1 MTMSLYDY
9 IIVGGGP
16 AGCAL
21 ACRLAERRARA
32 RIVLLEAGPE
42 HAGRVSDIPL
52 GLALHVPRKSARNYA
67 YTTVPQPGLNGRRGF
82 QPRGRGLG
90 GSSLINA
97 MVYVRGQ
104 PQDYDGWAREA
115 GCEGWSWQDVL
126 PVFKRAEHNER
137 GADALHGTGGPLNVA
152 DLRTPNPV
160 AAAFLDAAV
169 EAGFVRNR
177 DFNGPTQEG
186 VGFYQVTQKNGERC
200 HAGRA
205 YLRPRPNLTVL
216 ANCQVERIVF
226 AGRRAA
232 GVVIRRGGRTQTLE
246 ANAEIIVCA
255 GAFGSPQLLMCS
267 GIGPAGHLRAL
278 GIEVV
283 RDSPEVGGNLQDHID
298 YAISRRVA
306 SRDLVGLTPSMLPQ
320 IWRGW
325 RQFKRQRSGLMTSNI
340 AEAGGFLKT
349 HPRLDRP
356 DIQLHFCIALVDDHG
371 RKAHL
376 TRGYSVHV
384 CVLRPKSRGTVR
396 LAAADMRTPPLINPQ
411 FLSDPEDVETLVRG
425 TMLVRGILR
434 ARPMMPFA
442 GRAVHDGE
450 DAEEEELRAV
460 IRARADT
467 IYHPAGTCRM
477 GGDSRAVLD
486 PQLRVRGVDKLRVAD
501 ASIMPTLVSGNTQ
514 APSGMIGERAADLL
528 CQDIAPA
535 ARVAPATSG
544 LNIGSGEPSL

>member
-1 MTMSLYDY
+1 MADIHDYDY

-16 AGCAL
+16 AGCGL
-21 ACRLAERRARA
+21 ACRLAERRPGA
-32 RIVLLEAGPE
+32 RIALLEAGPE
-42 HAGRVSDIPL
+42 HAGRASDIPL
-52 GLALHVPRKSARNYA
+52 GMALHVPRKSARNYA
-67 YTTVPQPGLNGRRGF
+67 YSTVPQPGLNGRRGF

-115 GCEGWSWQDVL
+115 GCEGWSWDDVL
-126 PVFKRAEHNER
+126 PIFKRAEHNER
-137 GADALHGTGGPLNVA
+137 GADALHGIGGPLNIA
-152 DLRTPNPV
+152 DLRTPNSV

-186 VGFYQVTQKNGERC
+186 VGFYQVLQKNGERY

-205 YLRPRPNLTVL
+205 YLRRQPNLHVL

-232 GVVIRRGGRTQTLE
+232 GVVIRRDGYSQSLQ
-246 ANAEIIVCA
+246 AAAEIIVCA

-267 GIGPAGHLRAL
+267 GIGPAEHLRAF
-278 GIEVV
+278 GIDVV
-283 RDSPEVGGNLQDHID
+283 LDSPEVGGNLQDHIA

-306 SRDLVGLTPSMLPQ
+306 SRDLVGLTLSMLPQ

-325 RQFKRQRSGLMTSNI
+325 RQFKRHGTGLMTSNI

-376 TRGYSVHV
+376 ARGYSVYV

-396 LAAADMRTPPLINPQ
+396 LAGADIRSAPLIDPQ
-411 FLSDPEDVETLVRG
+411 FLSDPDDMETLVRG
-425 TMLVRGILR
+425 MTLVRRILH
-434 ARPMMPFA
+434 AEPMMPFA
-442 GRAVHDGE
+442 GYAVHDGDDTE
-450 DAEEEELRAV
+450 DEELRAA

-486 PQLRVRGVDKLRVAD
+486 PQLRIRGVDKLRVAD

-528 CQDIAPA
+528 CQSPAPA
-535 ARVAPATSG
+535 ARVAPAT
-544 LNIGSGEPSL
+544 

>member
-1 MTMSLYDY
+1 MTDIQDYDY
-9 IIVGGGP
+9 ISVGGGP

-21 ACRLAERRARA
+21 ACRLAERRAAA
-32 RIVLLEAGPE
+32 RIALIEAGPE
-42 HAGRVSDIPL
+42 HAGWASDIPL
-52 GLALHVPRKSARNYA
+52 GMALHVPRKSARNYA
-67 YTTVPQPGLNGRRGF
+67 YSTVPQPGLNGRRGF

-115 GCEGWSWQDVL
+115 GCEGWSWHEVL
-126 PVFKRAEHNER
+126 PIFKRAEHNER
-137 GADALHGTGGPLNVA
+137 GADALHGIGGPLNVA

-160 AAAFLDAAV
+160 AGAFLDAAV

-186 VGFYQVTQKNGERC
+186 VGFYQVLQKNGERY

-205 YLRPRPNLTVL
+205 YLRRRPNLNVL

-226 AGRRAA
+226 AGRRAV
-232 GVVIRRGGRTQTLE
+232 GVVIRRDGYPQSLQ
-246 ANAEIIVCA
+246 AAAEIVVCA

-267 GIGPAGHLRAL
+267 GVGPAEHLRAF
-278 GIEVV
+278 GIDVV
-283 RDSPEVGGNLQDHID
+283 LDSPEVGSNLQDHIA

-306 SRDLVGLTPSMLPQ
+306 GRDLVGLTLSMLPQ

-325 RQFKRQRSGLMTSNI
+325 RQFKRHGTGLMTSNI

-371 RKAHL
+371 RKLHL
-376 TRGYSVHV
+376 ARGYSVYV

-396 LAAADMRTPPLINPQ
+396 LAGADIRSAPLIDPQ
-411 FLSDPEDVETLVRG
+411 FLSDPDDMETLVRG
-425 TMLVRGILR
+425 TTLVRRILH

-442 GRAVHDGE
+442 GQAVHDGDDTQ
-450 DAEEEELRAV
+450 DAELRAV

-467 IYHPAGTCRM
+467 IYHAAGTCRM
-477 GGDSRAVLD
+477 GDDARAVLD
-486 PQLRVRGVDKLRVAD
+486 PQLRVRGVDRLRVAD

-514 APSGMIGERAADLL
+514 ATSGMIGERAADLL
-528 CQDIAPA
+528 CQSTEPA
-535 ARVAPATSG
+535 ARVAPAT
-544 LNIGSGEPSL
+544 

>member
-1 MTMSLYDY
+1 MSEIYDYDYDY

-16 AGCAL
+16 AGCAV
-21 ACRLAERRARA
+21 ACRLAERRSGA
-32 RIVLLEAGPE
+32 RIALLEAGPE
-42 HAGRVSDIPL
+42 HAGWASDIPL

-67 YTTVPQPGLNGRRGF
+67 YATVPQPGLNGRRGF

-104 PQDYDGWAREA
+104 PQDYDGWACEA

-126 PVFKRAEHNER
+126 PIFKRAEHNER
-137 GADALHGTGGPLNVA
+137 GADALHGTGGALNVA
-152 DLRTPNPV
+152 DLRSPNPV
-160 AAAFLDAAV
+160 ATAFLDAAV

-186 VGFYQVTQKNGERC
+186 VGFYQVLQKNGERY

-205 YLRPRPNLTVL
+205 YLRPQPNLNVL

-226 AGRRAA
+226 DGRRAA
-232 GVVIRRGGRTQTLE
+232 GVVMRRYRRTQNLR

-267 GIGPAGHLRAL
+267 GIGPAGHLRAF
-278 GIEVV
+278 GIDVV
-283 RDSPEVGGNLQDHID
+283 LDSPQVGGNLQDHID
-298 YAISRRVA
+298 YAINRRLA
-306 SRDLVGLTPSMLPQ
+306 SRDLVGLTPSMLPR
-320 IWRGW
+320 IWRSW
-325 RQFKRQRSGLMTSNI
+325 RQYKRQRTGLMTSNI

-349 HPRLDRP
+349 HPNLDRP
-356 DIQLHFCIALVDDHG
+356 DIQLHFCIALVDNHG
-371 RKAHL
+371 RNVHL
-376 TRGYSVHV
+376 APGYCVHV
-384 CVLRPKSRGTVR
+384 CVLRPKSRGMVR
-396 LAAADMRTPPLINPQ
+396 LTGPNVHSAPLIDPQ
-411 FLSDPEDVETLVRG
+411 FLSDPNDIETLVRG
-425 TMLVRGILR
+425 TKLVRRILH
-434 ARPMMPFA
+434 ARPMMAFA
-442 GRAVHDGE
+442 GCPLHDGDDAE
-450 DAEEEELRAV
+450 DAELRAV
-460 IRARADT
+460 IRAHADT

-477 GGDSRAVLD
+477 GGDSDAVLD

-528 CQDIAPA
+528 CRAPAPA
-535 ARVAPATSG
+535 ARIAPT
-544 LNIGSGEPSL
+544 P

>member
-1 MTMSLYDY
+1 MTEIYHYDY

-21 ACRLAERRARA
+21 ACRLAERRSGA
-32 RIVLLEAGPE
+32 RIALLEAGPA
-42 HAGRVSDIPL
+42 HAGRASDIPL
-52 GLALHVPRKSARNYA
+52 GMALHVPRKSARNYA
-67 YTTVPQPGLNGRRGF
+67 YSTVPQPGLNGRRGF

-104 PQDYDGWAREA
+104 PQDYDGWAHEA
-115 GCEGWSWQDVL
+115 GCEGWSWHDVL

-137 GADALHGTGGPLNVA
+137 GADALHGTGGALNVA

-169 EAGFVRNR
+169 EAGFARNR

-186 VGFYQVTQKNGERC
+186 VGFYQVLQKNGERY
-200 HAGRA
+200 HAARA
-205 YLRPRPNLTVL
+205 YLRPRSNLNVL
-216 ANCQVERIVF
+216 AGCQVERIIF
-226 AGRRAA
+226 EGRRAA
-232 GVVIRRGGRTQTLE
+232 GVVIRRHGGTQSLHGR
-246 ANAEIIVCA
+246 AEIIVCA

-267 GIGPAGHLRAL
+267 GIGPAEHLRAL
-278 GIEVV
+278 GIDVV
-283 RDSPEVGGNLQDHID
+283 LDSPQVGANLQDHID
-298 YAISRRVA
+298 YAINRRVA

-320 IWRGW
+320 IWRAF
-325 RQFKRQRSGLMTSNI
+325 RQFKRQRTGLLTSNI

-356 DIQLHFCIALVDDHG
+356 DIQLHFCVALVDDHG
-371 RKAHL
+371 RNAHL
-376 TRGYSVHV
+376 ARGYSAHV

-396 LAAADMRTPPLINPQ
+396 LTAADVRTAPLIDPQ
-411 FLSDPEDVETLVRG
+411 FLSHPNDMETLMRG
-425 TMLVRGILR
+425 TALVRRILC
-434 ARPMMPFA
+434 ARPMMPFT
-442 GRAVHDGE
+442 GRPIHDDD
-450 DAEEEELRAV
+450 DAEDEELREA

-514 APSGMIGERAADLL
+514 APSNMIGERAADLL
-528 CQDIAPA
+528 CY
-535 ARVAPATSG
+535 
-544 LNIGSGEPSL
+544 SLS